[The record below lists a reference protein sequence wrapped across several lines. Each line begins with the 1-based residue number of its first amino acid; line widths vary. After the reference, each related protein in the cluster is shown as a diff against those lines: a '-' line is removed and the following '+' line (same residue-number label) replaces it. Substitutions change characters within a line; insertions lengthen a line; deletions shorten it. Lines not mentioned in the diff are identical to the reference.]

1 MIEIYADSVLISKTH
16 ERTISRSTKETSIVV
31 HLTLNAI
38 NILVAFSVKC
48 ASCMSIFRINSP
60 FLGPTSAL
68 QHKRTLRIED
78 IPLPRASVSQRVSV
92 IFPLRNHGTWLP
104 PSPEREEPR
113 SKLNI
118 IRHDCISTNNIYP
131 HALITIGC
139 WIFLD
144 DPDQSKKHTVCFIY
158 VSNLIKQK
166 CIILKN
172 FEYKEL
178 Q

>member
-1 MIEIYADSVLISKTH
+1 DICSDSVFISKTY

-48 ASCMSIFRINSP
+48 APCMPIFRINSP
-60 FLGPTSAL
+60 FLEPTSAL

-104 PSPEREEPR
+104 PSPEREQPR
-113 SKLNI
+113 SKLNV
-118 IRHDCISTNNIYP
+118 IRHGCISQQIISIYP

-139 WIFLD
+139 WIRPD
-144 DPDQSKKHTVCFIY
+144 DPDQSKMDTAC
-158 VSNLIKQK
+158 LITMCQT
-166 CIILKN
+166 
-172 FEYKEL
+172 
-178 Q
+178 